1 MRSLLLV
8 LEGNIMTKNCFEDPG
23 ERQII
28 TFSTGT
34 VPQRAQIL
42 CMFLACASY
51 FSVSLQLKLSAL

>member
-1 MRSLLLV
+1 
-8 LEGNIMTKNCFEDPG
+8 MTKNCFEDPG

-42 CMFLACASY
+42 CMFLTCASY